1 MGNGS
6 ETVSLSVRLPGSTHR
21 RATMQVL
28 FLPEAAD
35 YIAPSAQAM
44 LDLAAPQSTSP
55 FVTGL
60 RAAAKQHSV
69 AVHVGIHHPVGAHEA
84 GHEAEQQ
91 PPQPTRL
98 VVNRALY
105 IDAEGV
111 VQEAATYDKLHVFDY
126 GTLRES
132 STVRPGAGLT
142 APFDSPVGRIGSLIC
157 FDVRFPETAVALAQ
171 PGPPSAWRDRP
182 AQILTYPSAF
192 TLRTGEAH
200 WETLLRARAI
210 ETQSWVVAA
219 AQVGRHNERRASY
232 GRSMVVDPW
241 GTVRVRL
248 RGVSSAAGQG
258 GDEGGTGEA
267 DEGAV
272 EEIGFVEMDMGLTDR
287 VRGQMPLQRRTW
299 VDQDVPRG
307 MRQAGVRVS
316 TGYVCTY

>member
-1 MGNGS
+1 MTTTLAAVGQICATACVKAN
-6 ETVSLSVRLPGSTHR
+6 LDQCVRLVGK
-21 RATMQVL
+21 AAAGGAKVL
-28 FLPEAAD
+28 FLPEASD
-35 YIAPSAQAM
+35 YIVPSAHAT
-44 LDLAAPQSTSP
+44 LDLAAPQSTSA
-55 FVTGL
+55 FVLGL

-69 AVHVGIHHPVGAHEA
+69 AVHVGIHHAVGGQEA
-84 GHEAEQQ
+84 TGM
-91 PPQPTRL
+91 

-105 IDAEGV
+105 MDADGV

-126 GTLRES
+126 GSLRES
-132 STVRPGAGLT
+132 STVRPGTRLT

-157 FDVRFPETAVALAQ
+157 FDVRFAETAVALAQ
-171 PGPPSAWRDRP
+171 PGPTSPWRDRP

-248 RGVSSAAGQG
+248 RGASPSSG
-258 GDEGGTGEA
+258 EG

-272 EEIGFVEMDMGLTDR
+272 GEIGFVEMDMGLTDR
-287 VRGQMPLQRRTW
+287 VRGQMPLQRRTDVYPECKN
-299 VDQDVPRG
+299 VDVEP
-307 MRQAGVRVS
+307 S
-316 TGYVCTY
+316 